1 MYQWSK
7 RKRYREEERENGKGN
22 ERLATREGERERK
35 KDRGREREI
44 GERKQR
50 DYPFRLGS
58 SGISQEFLARN
69 ILRGDGGAAVI
80 SYSPRRGM
88 ACTAIYFIMSLSLMA
103 LALTRL

>member
-1 MYQWSK
+1 MKDQ
-7 RKRYREEERENGKGN
+7 RREKGAG
-22 ERLATREGERERK
+22 RGVGGREG
-35 KDRGREREI
+35 G
-44 GERKQR
+44 RKQR

-58 SGISQEFLARN
+58 SGISQEFLARS